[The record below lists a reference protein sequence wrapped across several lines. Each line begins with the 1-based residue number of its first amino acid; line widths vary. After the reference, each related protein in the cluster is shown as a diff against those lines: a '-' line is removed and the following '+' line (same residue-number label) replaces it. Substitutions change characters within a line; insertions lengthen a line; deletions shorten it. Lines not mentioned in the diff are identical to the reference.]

1 MDQAGSAWIK
11 HASAWMKHERIPES
25 SYGRGTKFARP
36 RPLNLGLET
45 SDIGARSRCLAPRA
59 CVDWGM
65 LRGCAPRARAS
76 SARRA
81 FIGEQLMLVL
91 LRSRRRPRQR
101 WQSRCTAAWPGSTPG
116 PLSQPWPGLTPGPGR
131 PSLSCVRAGVRCA
144 RARERDGR
152 RLSLSLSCWPGV
164 SPESETER
172 RIMRGWG
179 SAPGR
184 GEQDARG
191 RFVLGIYTHSVVDEQ
206 GMRVDERGSTWIK
219 HEPTWINLDQHGS
232 TWINMDF
239 HGSAWISPRRSRD
252 VALE

>member
-1 MDQAGSAWIK
+1 M
-11 HASAWMKHERIPES
+11 PES

-45 SDIGARSRCLAPRA
+45 SDIGASSRSR
-59 CVDWGM
+59 
-65 LRGCAPRARAS
+65 APRARGLGHAPRLRAAGAGEQCS
-76 SARRA
+76 QSLHRRA
-81 FIGEQLMLVL
+81 VDARAAEESTSTTTTMAESMHGCVAGFD
-91 LRSRRRPRQR
+91 SRPAL
-101 WQSRCTAAWPGSTPG
+101 TA
-116 PLSQPWPGLTPGPGR
+116 WPGLTPGPGR

-219 HEPTWINLDQHGS
+219 HEPTWINLDQPGFS
-232 TWINMDF
+232 
-239 HGSAWISPRRSRD
+239 WISMDQHGFRIETPAMSPSQWR
-252 VALE
+252 VV